1 MSTLSNFREFKFR
14 CMLEPPRQEA
24 ELTPHDHPTGVWGW
38 LGAPGPGIDLPVK
51 QLLTACSSE

>member
-24 ELTPHDHPTGVWGW
+24 ELTPHYHPTGEAGG
-38 LGAPGPGIDLPVK
+38 LGPQGP
-51 QLLTACSSE
+51 A